1 MTSTDSPFQNLSE
14 RLSKESNPVQCDA
27 IDLQLLKLLLADAR
41 ATLKSLAEAVGLSS
55 PAVSE
60 RMQRLSNEGIIRG
73 YKADID
79 WARFGYTMLVYLS
92 VVIRSNRNRDAV
104 LQELA
109 LVPNIEEV
117 SVVTGS
123 SDLILRIRVTGFDHL
138 KLVIAEHIWSRDDLE
153 FTETKVAFFT
163 EQDTTVEMKRLEYLD
178 AMFE

>member
-1 MTSTDSPFQNLSE
+1 MTWSDSPFQNLAE
-14 RLSKESNPVQCDA
+14 RLSMESAPAQCDE
-27 IDLQLLKLLLADAR
+27 IDLQLLRLLLADAR

-60 RMQRLSNEGIIRG
+60 RMQRLSNEGVIRG

-79 WARFGYTMLVYLS
+79 WARFGYSMLVYLS
-92 VVIRSNRNRDAV
+92 VVIRSNGNRDEI
-104 LQELA
+104 LQELS
-109 LVPNIEEV
+109 LVPNVEEV

-153 FTETKVAFFT
+153 FTETRVAFFS
-163 EQDTTVEMKRLEYLD
+163 EQATDVEFRRLDYL
-178 AMFE
+178 ESLHR